1 MSKKI
6 ILEMSATETSF
17 VLTNPEVR
25 IFSRTEGVYFIRLTL
40 DDWWK
45 SGGNTVE
52 LAMQKDTSARFMSY
66 DVEKYS
72 ASGVAIPSTFLE
84 DAGKIKVWIG
94 QSKDGETRISSTAE
108 LTVEDSTGRPD
119 GVTIAVKTPAGSD
132 EGCIEKIREN
142 GGQFQFYGTQGWTDI
157 KTSDETD
164 TALNGKVDKVAGK
177 GLSANDYTDDE
188 KAAVAKIPDKVDKVT
203 GKGLSANDY
212 TDSAKSFLEE
222 TVPKE
227 FDRIDAKITAVEGNV
242 YSNFKNKV
250 DKVAGKGLSTN
261 DYTDDDKNE
270 VAKIVNKA
278 DIYDVERVTSNNH
291 FNASAAITGKALNV
305 GGTILD
311 YAAGV
316 LSDKIPV
323 KGKYVVCSMS
333 EAMTGTTACRIAGYK
348 TVDGVETFV
357 TGTYNFPEPKIA
369 YTTKSG
375 QTRYRTASEIDYSSC
390 EYIRISTT
398 TTDVAKSYMVGFTDK
413 NLSAYNAD
421 YDEYAKTLD
430 KYLSDDIQVKKT
442 EAAFVAIE
450 NNNAKHLSIHKAMSQ
465 FILSDKTLK
474 IKLLGDSI
482 TEGYG
487 GTGFVQSS
495 KIGVETNTSGVCWAN
510 MLREY
515 MTAKFGCTFVNLGSS
530 GMNSQTM
537 YNNIFVTP
545 NLIDGSEDVVLLMIG
560 TNDRKTNTKAT
571 FYSNL
576 KAIIEKIQ
584 ANGTKVV
591 IMSSI
596 PSSAKEEAITT
607 NAYHMDDVDDIIMK
621 VATDLNVEYI
631 SLYKLFDKHLRY
643 SGAKLTDYL
652 NSDGLHP
659 NDEGYKVMYKLIL
672 SALGFADDGAVTLP
686 QFPVSLNDKVDKV
699 EGKGL
704 STNDYTDAE
713 KVKVASLPYATL
725 SLEDYDTRKRG
736 YIAADGEYTASG
748 SWFSYYFYTN
758 KYPIKKINAKLYSNS
773 TAAYSIAFYSAKDSI
788 ASNFISGVKPT
799 AAGANLISFDDVSV
813 PENAAL
819 IVIATRFASGENSSA
834 ELFVNL
840 NIPAAE
846 MSKVGD
852 AGSEKTGQIKRIF
865 TDFPN
870 ANDFTFVKN
879 ELWGAAA
886 SGDKTVIYRYKI
898 TDSGLLAL
906 GIIKTDFGHLNCF
919 DYNPA
924 NDCLIFGNGG
934 NDFSTEGNW
943 FAVVKN
949 PMGLVTSEWS
959 ANATLAA
966 NAIVYNVDIGFK
978 VQAVWGDSNLGLN
991 NIVFLLSNNAKTAM
1005 KVLLNVDDNGEFNGQ
1020 FTVLDTHTSE
1030 TAYPVGGA
1038 KFWGDTLYF
1047 GYSDTGYKIAK
1058 MSMSD
1063 YSVSVTKRQLYDAN
1077 GTEISG
1083 TVQGLHI
1090 DDKYVWVFI
1099 NATNPI
1105 RYYLIQM
1112 YQCLGSLSNGSGGAG
1127 TTITVDAE
1135 LSATSENP
1143 VQNKAIK
1150 AALDKKVD
1158 KVEGK
1163 GLSTN
1168 DYTDAEKAE
1177 VAKVSNKLDKPTNV
1191 IEGLFGFN
1199 SAGVETIK
1207 EITGAGVSVET
1218 DMLNI
1223 PNNKALKEYVAAKNV
1238 NLLSKPTSNGIVGYM
1253 SGIGSLT
1260 YTLNTSMPESP
1271 SHAGILSAKAVY
1283 DYINGLDA
1291 SEVSY

>member
-17 VLTNPEVR
+17 VLTNPETR

-52 LAMQKDTSARFMSY
+52 LAMQKDTSARFVSY

-94 QSKDGETRISSTAE
+94 QSKEGETRISSTAE

-132 EGCIEKIREN
+132 EGCIEKIRES

-164 TALNGKVDKVAGK
+164 TALNGKVDKVEGK
-177 GLSANDYTDDE
+177 GLSTNDYTNEE
-188 KAAVAKIPDKVDKVT
+188 KAEVAKVSGKVDKVS
-203 GKGLSANDY
+203 GKGLSTNDY

-222 TVPKE
+222 TVPE
-227 FDRIDAKITAVEGNV
+227 QIDRIDAKIAEVEANV

-270 VAKIVNKA
+270 VAKIA
-278 DIYDVERVTSNNH
+278 
-291 FNASAAITGKALNV
+291 
-305 GGTILD
+305 
-311 YAAGV
+311 
-316 LSDKIPV
+316 
-323 KGKYVVCSMS
+323 
-333 EAMTGTTACRIAGYK
+333 
-348 TVDGVETFV
+348 
-357 TGTYNFPEPKIA
+357 
-369 YTTKSG
+369 
-375 QTRYRTASEIDYSSC
+375 
-390 EYIRISTT
+390 
-398 TTDVAKSYMVGFTDK
+398 
-413 NLSAYNAD
+413 
-421 YDEYAKTLD
+421 
-430 KYLSDDIQVKKT
+430 
-442 EAAFVAIE
+442 
-450 NNNAKHLSIHKAMSQ
+450 
-465 FILSDKTLK
+465 
-474 IKLLGDSI
+474 
-482 TEGYG
+482 
-487 GTGFVQSS
+487 
-495 KIGVETNTSGVCWAN
+495 
-510 MLREY
+510 
-515 MTAKFGCTFVNLGSS
+515 
-530 GMNSQTM
+530 
-537 YNNIFVTP
+537 
-545 NLIDGSEDVVLLMIG
+545 
-560 TNDRKTNTKAT
+560 
-571 FYSNL
+571 
-576 KAIIEKIQ
+576 
-584 ANGTKVV
+584 
-591 IMSSI
+591 
-596 PSSAKEEAITT
+596 
-607 NAYHMDDVDDIIMK
+607 
-621 VATDLNVEYI
+621 
-631 SLYKLFDKHLRY
+631 
-643 SGAKLTDYL
+643 
-652 NSDGLHP
+652 
-659 NDEGYKVMYKLIL
+659 
-672 SALGFADDGAVTLP
+672 
-686 QFPVSLNDKVDKV
+686 DKVDKV
-699 EGKGL
+699 TGKGL
-704 STNDYTDAE
+704 STNDYTDEE
-713 KVKVASLPYATL
+713 KIEVAKVPSLPYATL

-748 SWFSYYFYTN
+748 SWLSYYFYTD
-758 KYPIKKINAKLYSNS
+758 KYPIKKISAKLYSNS
-773 TAAYSIAFYSAKDSI
+773 TAAYSIAFYSAKNSI
-788 ASNFISGVKPT
+788 ASNLISGVKPT

-819 IVIATRFASGENSSA
+819 IVISTRFASGANSSA

-870 ANDFTFVKN
+870 ANDFTFVKG
-879 ELWGAAA
+879 ELWGSGA
-886 SGDKTVIYRYKI
+886 SGDTTVIKRYRI
-898 TDSGLLAL
+898 TDDGLIFL
-906 GIIKTDFGHLNCF
+906 GIIKTDFGHLNTF

-924 NDCLIFGNGG
+924 NDCLIFGNGA
-934 NDFSTEGNW
+934 NDFTTEGNW

-949 PMGLVTSEWS
+949 PMGLVTSEYS

-966 NAIVYNVDIGFK
+966 NAIVYNVDIGYK
-978 VQAVWGDSNLGLN
+978 VQAVWGASNLGLN
-991 NIVFLLSNNAKTAM
+991 NIVYLLSNNAKTVT

-1020 FTVLDTHTSE
+1020 FTVLDTHTAE

-1063 YSVSVTKRQLYDAN
+1063 YSVSVTKRQLYEAD

-1099 NATNPI
+1099 NAVNPI

-1112 YQCLGSLSNGSGGAG
+1112 YQCLGSLSGGGAG

-1143 VQNKAIK
+1143 VQNKAVK
-1150 AALDKKVD
+1150 GALDKKI
-1158 KVEGK
+1158 
-1163 GLSTN
+1163 
-1168 DYTDAEKAE
+1168 
-1177 VAKVSNKLDKPTNV
+1177 DKPTN
-1191 IEGLFGFN
+1191 ISEGLFGFN
-1199 SAGVETIK
+1199 SVGLETIK
-1207 EITGAGVSVET
+1207 EIITSGSSVELSEF
-1218 DMLNI
+1218 DI
-1223 PNNKALKEYVAAKNV
+1223 PNGKALKEYVAAKNV
-1238 NLLSKPTSNGIVGYM
+1238 NFLSKPTSNGIVGYM

-1260 YTLNTSMPESP
+1260 YTLNTSMPENP

>member
-17 VLTNPEVR
+17 VLTNPETR
-25 IFSRTEGVYFIRLTL
+25 IFSKTEGVYFIRLTL

-142 GGQFQFYGTQGWTDI
+142 GGKFQFYGTQGWTDI

-212 TDSAKSFLEE
+212 TDSAKSFLEK

-227 FDRIDAKITAVEGNV
+227 FDRIDAKIIAVEGNV

-270 VAKIVNKA
+270 VAKV
-278 DIYDVERVTSNNH
+278 
-291 FNASAAITGKALNV
+291 SA
-305 GGTILD
+305 
-311 YAAGV
+311 
-316 LSDKIPV
+316 
-323 KGKYVVCSMS
+323 
-333 EAMTGTTACRIAGYK
+333 
-348 TVDGVETFV
+348 
-357 TGTYNFPEPKIA
+357 
-369 YTTKSG
+369 
-375 QTRYRTASEIDYSSC
+375 
-390 EYIRISTT
+390 
-398 TTDVAKSYMVGFTDK
+398 
-413 NLSAYNAD
+413 
-421 YDEYAKTLD
+421 
-430 KYLSDDIQVKKT
+430 
-442 EAAFVAIE
+442 
-450 NNNAKHLSIHKAMSQ
+450 
-465 FILSDKTLK
+465 
-474 IKLLGDSI
+474 
-482 TEGYG
+482 
-487 GTGFVQSS
+487 
-495 KIGVETNTSGVCWAN
+495 
-510 MLREY
+510 
-515 MTAKFGCTFVNLGSS
+515 
-530 GMNSQTM
+530 
-537 YNNIFVTP
+537 
-545 NLIDGSEDVVLLMIG
+545 
-560 TNDRKTNTKAT
+560 
-571 FYSNL
+571 
-576 KAIIEKIQ
+576 
-584 ANGTKVV
+584 
-591 IMSSI
+591 
-596 PSSAKEEAITT
+596 
-607 NAYHMDDVDDIIMK
+607 
-621 VATDLNVEYI
+621 
-631 SLYKLFDKHLRY
+631 
-643 SGAKLTDYL
+643 
-652 NSDGLHP
+652 
-659 NDEGYKVMYKLIL
+659 
-672 SALGFADDGAVTLP
+672 
-686 QFPVSLNDKVDKV
+686 
-699 EGKGL
+699 
-704 STNDYTDAE
+704 
-713 KVKVASLPYATL
+713 LPYATL

-736 YIAADGEYTASG
+736 HIAADGEYTASG
-748 SWFSYYFYTN
+748 SWFSYYFYTD
-758 KYPIKKINAKLYSNS
+758 KYPIKKISAKLYSNS
-773 TAAYSIAFYSAKDSI
+773 AAVYSIAFYSAKDSI
-788 ASNFISGVKPT
+788 ASNLISGEKPT

-819 IVIATRFASGENSSA
+819 IVISTRFASGENSSA

-846 MSKVGD
+846 MSNIGD
-852 AGSEKTGQIKRIF
+852 TSEKTGQIKRIF

-870 ANDFTFVKN
+870 ANDFTFVN
-879 ELWGAAA
+879 GELWGSGA
-886 SGDKTVIYRYKI
+886 SGDTTVIKRYRI
-898 TDSGLLAL
+898 TDAGLLLL
-906 GIIKTDFGHLNCF
+906 GIIKTDFGHLNTF

-924 NDCLIFGNGG
+924 NDCLIFGNGA

-949 PMGLVTSEWS
+949 PMGLVTSEYS

-978 VQAVWGDSNLGLN
+978 VQAVWGGSNLGLN
-991 NIVFLLSNNAKTAM
+991 NIVYLLSNNAKTAM

-1063 YSVSVTKRQLYDAN
+1063 YSVSVTKRQLYEAN

-1099 NATNPI
+1099 NAVNPI

-1112 YQCLGSLSNGSGGAG
+1112 YQCLGSLSGGSGGAG

-1143 VQNKAIK
+1143 VQNKAVK
-1150 AALDKKVD
+1150 AALDKKID
-1158 KVEGK
+1158 E
-1163 GLSTN
+1163 
-1168 DYTDAEKAE
+1168 
-1177 VAKVSNKLDKPTNV
+1177 
-1191 IEGLFGFN
+1191 
-1199 SAGVETIK
+1199 
-1207 EITGAGVSVET
+1207 
-1218 DMLNI
+1218 
-1223 PNNKALKEYVAAKNV
+1223 
-1238 NLLSKPTSNGIVGYM
+1238 PTSNGLVRKYM
-1253 SGIGSLT
+1253 SGIYGTVGIDAEMPASPTDNSVPSTKLLKEKLKNALGLSDADLKKPGLLLQT
-1260 YTLNTSMPESP
+1260 YTEGSTPDTVGVTGYMIVQREGTTLDDTITGMAKNPSSYAVGKYVKEKITATTPSINES
-1271 SHAGILSAKAVY
+1271 GNWVIGTTDTGVSAKGIKGDKGDKGDTGAKGADGKTPVKGTDYFTEADKQELVNAV
-1283 DYINGLDA
+1283 IAALPNGNGVA
-1291 SEVSY
+1291 Y

>member
-1 MSKKI
+1 MEFKITVSKRI
-6 ILEMSATETSF
+6 AQTTSTESLICGNDGDTLTVTFDDEWTNISAKTA
-17 VLTNPEVR
+17 
-25 IFSRTEGVYFIRLTL
+25 RL
-40 DDWWK
+40 
-45 SGGNTVE
+45 
-52 LAMQKDTSARFMSY
+52 
-66 DVEKYS
+66 
-72 ASGVAIPSTFLE
+72 
-84 DAGKIKVWIG
+84 VWIKG
-94 QSKDGETRISSTAE
+94 GEYTYIDVPFTGTSCPLPAVIQAKMLFVGFFAGDSTENTLKTSTPAQIPCISSILDVPAE
-108 LTVEDSTGRPD
+108 AFTPD
-119 GVTIAVKTPAGSD
+119 VYRNILDIIA
-132 EGCIEKIREN
+132 N
-142 GGQFQFYGTQGWTDI
+142 
-157 KTSDETD
+157 
-164 TALNGKVDKVAGK
+164 
-177 GLSANDYTDDE
+177 
-188 KAAVAKIPDKVDKVT
+188 KVDKVT
-203 GKGLSANDY
+203 GKGLSTNDY
-212 TDSAKSFLEE
+212 TDADKALVEE
-222 TVPKE
+222 TLPN
-227 FDRIDAKITAVEGNV
+227 KIEVINNSIV
-242 YSNFKNKV
+242 SLDSKVQSNSLDKV
-250 DKVAGKGLSTN
+250 DKIEGKGLSTN
-261 DYTDDDKNE
+261 DYTDEEKIE
-270 VAKIVNKA
+270 VSKIVNKA

-291 FNASAAITGKALNV
+291 FNASAAITGKALNT
-305 GGTILD
+305 GGTIVD
-311 YAAGV
+311 YATGV

-323 KGKYVVCSMS
+323 KGKYVVCSMA

-357 TGTYNFPEPKIA
+357 TGTYNFHEPKIA

-413 NLSAYNAD
+413 TLSVYDAD

-430 KYLSDDIQVKKT
+430 KYLNDDIKVKKT
-442 EAAFVAIE
+442 EAAFVTIE

-465 FILSDKTLK
+465 FVLSDKTLK

-659 NDEGYKVMYKLIL
+659 NDEGYKVMYTLIL

-704 STNDYTDAE
+704 STNDYTDSE

-736 YIAADGEYTASG
+736 YIAGDGEYTASG
-748 SWFSYYFYTN
+748 SWFSYYFYTD
-758 KYPIKKINAKLYSNS
+758 KYPIKKISAKLYSNS
-773 TAAYSIAFYSAKDSI
+773 TAAYSIAFYSAKNSI
-788 ASNFISGVKPT
+788 ASNLISGIKPT

-819 IVIATRFASGENSSA
+819 IVISTRFASGASSAA

-846 MSKVGD
+846 MSNIGET
-852 AGSEKTGQIKRIF
+852 SEKTGQIKRIF
-865 TDFPN
+865 TDFTN
-870 ANDFTFVKN
+870 ANDFTFVKG
-879 ELWGAAA
+879 ELWGSGA
-886 SGDKTVIYRYKI
+886 SGDTTVIKRYRI
-898 TDSGLLAL
+898 TDDGLLLL
-906 GIIKTDFGHLNCF
+906 GIIETDFGHLNCF

-949 PMGLVTSEWS
+949 PMGLVTSEYS

-978 VQAVWGDSNLGLN
+978 VQAVWGDANLGLN
-991 NIVFLLSNNAKTAM
+991 NIVYLLSNNAKTVT
-1005 KVLLNVDDNGEFNGQ
+1005 KVMLNVDDNGEFNGQ

-1047 GYSDTGYKIAK
+1047 GYSDIGYKIAK

-1063 YSVSVTKRQLYDAN
+1063 YSVSVTKRQLYEAN

-1112 YQCLGSLSNGSGGAG
+1112 YQCLGSLSGGGAG
-1127 TTITVDAE
+1127 ATITVDTEMPASPTDNSVPSTKLLKEKLKNALGLSDADLKKPGLLLQTYTEGSTPDTVGVTGYMIVQREGTTLDDTIAGMAKNPSSYAIGKYVKEKIAATTPSINESGNWVIGTTDTGVSAKGIKGDTGADGKTPVKGTDYFTEADKQE
-1135 LSATSENP
+1135 LVNA
-1143 VQNKAIK
+1143 VI
-1150 AALDKKVD
+1150 AALPN
-1158 KVEGK
+1158 GN
-1163 GLSTN
+1163 G
-1168 DYTDAEKAE
+1168 
-1177 VAKVSNKLDKPTNV
+1177 VA
-1191 IEGLFGFN
+1191 
-1199 SAGVETIK
+1199 
-1207 EITGAGVSVET
+1207 
-1218 DMLNI
+1218 
-1223 PNNKALKEYVAAKNV
+1223 Y
-1238 NLLSKPTSNGIVGYM
+1238 
-1253 SGIGSLT
+1253 
-1260 YTLNTSMPESP
+1260 
-1271 SHAGILSAKAVY
+1271 
-1283 DYINGLDA
+1283 
-1291 SEVSY
+1291 

>member
-17 VLTNPEVR
+17 VLTNPETR
-25 IFSRTEGVYFIRLTL
+25 IFSKTEGVYFIRLTL

-52 LAMQKDTSARFMSY
+52 LAMQKDTSARFVSY

-94 QSKDGETRISSTAE
+94 QSKEGETRISSTAE

-132 EGCIEKIREN
+132 EGCIEKIRES
-142 GGQFQFYGTQGWTDI
+142 GGQFQFYGTQGWKNI

-164 TALNGKVDKVAGK
+164 TALNGKVDKVEGK
-177 GLSANDYTDDE
+177 GLSTNDYTNEE
-188 KAAVAKIPDKVDKVT
+188 KAEVAKVSGKVDKVS
-203 GKGLSANDY
+203 GKGLSTNDY

-222 TVPKE
+222 TVPE
-227 FDRIDAKITAVEGNV
+227 QIDRIDAKIAEVEANV

-270 VAKIVNKA
+270 VAKV
-278 DIYDVERVTSNNH
+278 D
-291 FNASAAITGKALNV
+291 AL
-305 GGTILD
+305 L
-311 YAAGV
+311 
-316 LSDKIPV
+316 K
-323 KGKYVVCSMS
+323 SMLP
-333 EAMTGTTACRIAGYK
+333 IA
-348 TVDGVETFV
+348 
-357 TGTYNFPEPKIA
+357 
-369 YTTKSG
+369 
-375 QTRYRTASEIDYSSC
+375 
-390 EYIRISTT
+390 
-398 TTDVAKSYMVGFTDK
+398 
-413 NLSAYNAD
+413 
-421 YDEYAKTLD
+421 
-430 KYLSDDIQVKKT
+430 
-442 EAAFVAIE
+442 
-450 NNNAKHLSIHKAMSQ
+450 KAMSQ
-465 FILSDKTLK
+465 FVLSGKKLK

-487 GTGFVQSS
+487 GSGFVVSPA
-495 KIGVETNTSGVCWAN
+495 IGTETNTDGVCWAN
-510 MLREY
+510 MLKKY
-515 MTAKFGCTFVNLGSS
+515 MTTKFDCVFSNLGSS
-530 GMNSQTM
+530 GMTSQTM

-560 TNDRKTNTKAT
+560 TNDRKKNTKET

-576 KAIIEKIQ
+576 IKITERIR
-584 ANGTKVV
+584 ANGTRVV
-591 IMSSI
+591 LMSSI
-596 PSSAKEEAITT
+596 PSSDREEALST
-607 NAYHMDDVDDIIMK
+607 NAYHMYDVDNIIMK
-621 VATDLNVEYI
+621 AATDLDVDYI
-631 SLYKLFDKHLRY
+631 SLYKLFCNHLRY

-659 NDEGYKVMYKLIL
+659 NDEGYKVIYKLIL
-672 SALGFADDGAVTLP
+672 SALGFGDDGAVTLP
-686 QFPVSLNDKVDKV
+686 QFPVALNNKVDKV
-699 EGKGL
+699 DGKGL

-748 SWFSYYFYTN
+748 SWLSYYFYTD

-788 ASNFISGVKPT
+788 ASNLISGIKPT
-799 AAGANLISFDDVSV
+799 AAGANLISFDNVSV

-819 IVIATRFASGENSSA
+819 IVISTRFASGASSAA
-834 ELFVNL
+834 ELFVKL

-846 MSKVGD
+846 MSNIGET
-852 AGSEKTGQIKRIF
+852 SEKTGQIKRIF
-865 TDFPN
+865 TDFTN
-870 ANDFTFVKN
+870 ANDFTFVKG
-879 ELWGAAA
+879 ELWGSGA
-886 SGDKTVIYRYKI
+886 SGDTTVIKRYRI
-898 TDSGLLAL
+898 TDNGLLLL
-906 GIIKTDFGHLNCF
+906 GIIKTDFGHLNTF

-949 PMGLVTSEWS
+949 PMGLVTSEYS

-991 NIVFLLSNNAKTAM
+991 NIVYLLSNNAKTAM

-1063 YSVSVTKRQLYDAN
+1063 YSVSVTKRKLYEAN

-1099 NATNPI
+1099 NAVNPI

-1112 YQCLGSLSNGSGGAG
+1112 YQCLGSLSGGGAG

-1143 VQNKAIK
+1143 VQNKAVK
-1150 AALDKKVD
+1150 AALDKKID
-1158 KVEGK
+1158 E
-1163 GLSTN
+1163 
-1168 DYTDAEKAE
+1168 
-1177 VAKVSNKLDKPTNV
+1177 
-1191 IEGLFGFN
+1191 
-1199 SAGVETIK
+1199 
-1207 EITGAGVSVET
+1207 
-1218 DMLNI
+1218 
-1223 PNNKALKEYVAAKNV
+1223 
-1238 NLLSKPTSNGIVGYM
+1238 PTSNGLVRKYM
-1253 SGIGSLT
+1253 SGIYGTVGIDAEMPASPTDNSVPSTKLLKEKLKNALGLSDADLKKSGLLLQT
-1260 YTLNTSMPESP
+1260 YTEGSTPDTVGVTGYMIVQREGTTLDDTITGMAKNPSSYAVGKYVKEKITATTPSINES
-1271 SHAGILSAKAVY
+1271 GNWVIGTTDTGVSAKGIKGDKGDKGDTGAKGANGKTPVKGTDYFTEADKQELVNAV
-1283 DYINGLDA
+1283 IAALPNGNGVA
-1291 SEVSY
+1291 Y